1 MLIDLFQL
9 GTYTI
14 FQIMIS
20 KSIPTALPDIHFLI
34 FFYILQILGT
44 THCFIAVSHI
54 CNIIYPA
61 FGSKILVTGTLL
73 FIARYTFSGARKFK

>member
-9 GTYTI
+9 GTNTMLHI
-14 FQIMIS
+14 RIS

-44 THCFIAVSHI
+44 THCFIAISHI
-54 CNIIYPA
+54 CNIIGPA
-61 FGSKILVTGTLL
+61 FWSKILVTGTLL
-73 FIARYTFSGARKFK
+73 FIHRYTFSGARKFK